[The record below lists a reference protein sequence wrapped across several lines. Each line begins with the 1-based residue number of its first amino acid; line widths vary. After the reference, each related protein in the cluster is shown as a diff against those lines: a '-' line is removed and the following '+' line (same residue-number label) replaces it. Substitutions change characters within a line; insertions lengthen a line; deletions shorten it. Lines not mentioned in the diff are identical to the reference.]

1 MSLIDKEYFI
11 GAMEESKRIHG
22 EYSVSINN
30 FINSLKS
37 APTVDAEPV
46 RHGHWEIHTDAVGN
60 TYYECSCCH
69 TTWWEIKSNDNYCSA
84 CGAKMDEEATDER
97 V

>member
-1 MSLIDKEYFI
+1 MRPIDADALIGKFERDVDYYGPWI
-11 GAMEESKRIHG
+11 REEIIDS
-22 EYSVSINN
+22 
-30 FINSLKS
+30 
-37 APTVDAEPV
+37 PTIEAEPV

-84 CGAKMDEEATDER
+84 CGAKMDEASL
-97 V
+97 